1 MSILTILSKSPAHPD
16 LAQLST
22 IGGVALVPAA
32 AGPADLTV
40 ICADGATLAIR
51 YWRPADLLHS
61 IREGDFDG
69 ALVAL
74 KQRSPWAYL
83 LIGGVLVPNADGKVR
98 DGDTITGWRWD
109 AYQGALLTAQE
120 LGVGVVTLQHAQH
133 VAATVEQLA
142 RRKRGP
148 VKAAPARE
156 GLFYSPAE
164 LLLLALP
171 SIGET
176 KAEQL
181 LTYCGS
187 PADALLALTAD
198 DLSVPG
204 IGPKTRQEARRV
216 LGLRDGEALGR
227 IAGPELAAA
236 ASDLRTRKAA

>member
-1 MSILTILSKSPAHPD
+1 MSSILTILSKSPAHPD
-16 LAQLST
+16 LASLST

-32 AGPADLTV
+32 TGPADLLAV
-40 ICADGATLAIR
+40 CADGATLAIK
-51 YWRPADLLHS
+51 YWRPGDLLHA
-61 IREGDFDG
+61 IREADFDG

-74 KQRSPWAYL
+74 RQLSPHATL

-148 VKAAPARE
+148 VRATPARD

-164 LLLLALP
+164 LMLLALP
-171 SIGET
+171 GVGET
-176 KAEQL
+176 KADAL

-187 PADALLALTAD
+187 VAGALQALTD
-198 DLSVPG
+198 DAAAVPG
-204 IGPKTRQEARRV
+204 VGPKTRAEVRRV
-216 LGLRDGEALGR
+216 LGLGPDEALTR
-227 IAGPELAAA
+227 YTTTP
-236 ASDLRTRKAA
+236 ASKAA

>member
-32 AGPADLTV
+32 TGPADLLV
-40 ICADGATLAIR
+40 VCADGATLAIR
-51 YWRPADLLHS
+51 YWRPADLLHA

-69 ALVAL
+69 ALVGL
-74 KQRSPWAYL
+74 RQLSPHATL
-83 LIGGVLVPNADGKVR
+83 LIGGVLVPNSDGKVR

-120 LGVGVVTLQHAQH
+120 LGVGVLTLQHAQH

-142 RRKRGP
+142 RRRRGP

-164 LLLLALP
+164 LMLLALP

-176 KAEQL
+176 KTEHL

-187 PADALLALTAD
+187 VANALLALTD
-198 DLSVPG
+198 DTIEVPG

-216 LGLRDGEALGR
+216 LGLGADEALGR
-227 IAGPELAAA
+227 YFLKPAQRAA
-236 ASDLRTRKAA
+236 